1 MGRNR
6 NTQKQQKK
14 EKIRRKIQN
23 ADTKNVIVIPAKPRD
38 MTGPDAHLKR
48 VAAYCRVSTDEDTQT
63 TSFELQKKEYTR
75 MISNTEGWKLAG
87 IYADEGI
94 SGTSINHRLGMQQM
108 IEDCKAGKIDMII
121 TKSISRVARHIVD
134 CVNTIEM
141 LRNLPKPVS
150 VVVETEHL
158 NTGDESGRMI
168 LAILSTI
175 AEEESHTKSRIMNWS
190 LDHRFKN
197 GIWLTPPLYGYDKDE
212 ETEKLVINPEEA
224 KVVRLCFF
232 LYLNGFNFKSIA
244 ETLTALGIKTYTG
257 KDTWS
262 SSTIRQMLSNERHCG
277 DILARKTFTQS
288 YLDHKVRK
296 NNGERQKYFGEDDHE
311 AIVSRQIYR
320 AVNKKMQVDKSA
332 RNNSPMPSLSVID
345 EGILKGYVPVNSR
358 WEGITEDE
366 FLEATNTVIEKT
378 DVSPAE
384 SDSFTIDDYEVVS
397 ANFFYS
403 VDQMKLTINHG
414 AISFNVA
421 CMKKFEDVEYV
432 EILLNSVNQCIA
444 IRPCS
449 KDNPNAIK
457 WGRLKGSRWYS
468 ATRSCRG
475 LINPILSLMN
485 WDALNKYRL
494 TGQFFSQG
502 DNKLLLFSLRDPEVI
517 PFDIPSDS
525 KEENAD
531 VEQQAEDEEI
541 AAGRSEQEEATAED
555 ENISFGR
562 PAKFGRGLLLER
574 QPYYGDWEVL
584 RPATFYKYCAD
595 ITPEEM
601 DQVKKE
607 AMELLTELKE
617 A

>member
-1 MGRNR
+1 MGRNK
-6 NTQKQQKK
+6 NTLKQQKK
-14 EKIRRKIQN
+14 DKIRRRIQK
-23 ADTKNVIVIPAKPRD
+23 ADTKNVIVIPAKPRET
-38 MTGPDAHLKR
+38 TGPDAHLKR

-121 TKSISRVARHIVD
+121 TKSISRFARNIVD
-134 CVNTIEM
+134 CLNTIEM
-141 LRNLPKPVS
+141 LRNLPNPVS
-150 VVVETEHL
+150 VVFETEHL

-190 LDHRFKN
+190 VDHRFKN

-212 ETEKLVINPEEA
+212 ESGRLVINPEEA

-232 LYLNGFNFKSIA
+232 LYLNSFNFTSIA
-244 ETLTALGIKTYTG
+244 ETLTALGIKTFTG
-257 KDTWS
+257 KDTWNPT
-262 SSTIRQMLSNERHCG
+262 TIREMLSNERHCG
-277 DILARKTFTQS
+277 DILARKTFTPNF
-288 YLDHKVRK
+288 LNHKAKK
-296 NNGERQKYFGEDDHE
+296 NRGERQQYVGEDDHE

-320 AVNKKMQVDKSA
+320 AANKKMQVDKSA
-332 RNNSPMPSLSVID
+332 RNNSPMPALSVVD

-358 WEGITEDE
+358 WEGISEDE
-366 FLEATNTVIEKT
+366 FLEASSSVVEEQETT
-378 DVSPAE
+378 DT
-384 SDSFTIDDYEVVS
+384 DSFTLDDYEVVS
-397 ANFFYS
+397 SNLFSTA
-403 VDQMKLTINHG
+403 DQMKLTINHG

-449 KDNPNAIK
+449 EDNPNAVK
-457 WGRLKGSRWYS
+457 WGRLRNSHWYS
-468 ATRSCRG
+468 TTRSCRG
-475 LINPILSLMN
+475 LINPILGLMN
-485 WDALNKYRL
+485 WDSLNKYRL
-494 TGQFFSQG
+494 TGQFFSQD
-502 DNKLLLFSLRDPEVI
+502 DNKLLIFSLRDPEVI
-517 PFDIPSDS
+517 PFEMPKDS
-525 KEENAD
+525 TVGDED
-531 VEQQAEDEEI
+531 VEQPVEDEEAI
-541 AAGRSEQEEATAED
+541 AEGTEPETENEESE
-555 ENISFGR
+555 NLSFGR
-562 PAKFGRGLLLER
+562 PARFGRGLLLER
-574 QPYYGDWEVL
+574 QPYCGDWEVL

-601 DQVKKE
+601 EQVKKE
-607 AMELLTELKE
+607 AAELLDELKE

>member
-1 MGRNR
+1 
-6 NTQKQQKK
+6 
-14 EKIRRKIQN
+14 
-23 ADTKNVIVIPAKPRD
+23 
-38 MTGPDAHLKR
+38 
-48 VAAYCRVSTDEDTQT
+48 
-63 TSFELQKKEYTR
+63 

-121 TKSISRVARHIVD
+121 TKSISRFARNIVD
-134 CVNTIEM
+134 CLNTIEM
-141 LRNLPKPVS
+141 LRNLPNPVS
-150 VVVETEHL
+150 VVFETEHL

-525 KEENAD
+525 TEE
-531 VEQQAEDEEI
+531 
-541 AAGRSEQEEATAED
+541 